1 MFCAISGEPPAQP
14 VISTKSGQLYEARL
28 IRKYIDENGKDPITG
43 EVLSHDDLI
52 EVKASPRAAA
62 PRPPTHS
69 SIPSLLTSLQNEYD
83 GLMMELFT
91 LKKNYDEVRMELA
104 HALYANDAANR
115 VVARLISERDEARSA
130 LASIS
135 GSLGASA
142 GAGVGTDASNQ
153 GGDVEMS
160 DGATTKGG
168 LPPAAAQVITST
180 AQTLSSQRRA
190 KMKRKAPAG
199 YASAADVREFK
210 TTASLPSMH
219 STKPP
224 GVTSLDVSSS
234 GNLLLTG
241 GADKQVQVY
250 DRASGRQIATLKGHT
265 KKITRVVFSKP
276 PLDAGIADVGTEAGE
291 APPPSF
297 AVSASEDKSIRV
309 WKLGASE
316 GDPAP
321 EYALSHVI
329 KGYKAEVTGLDIHP
343 SGALIGTCSKD
354 GLWAL
359 HDPTTG
365 ERLLAVDAPSN
376 ETPEEAAGG
385 YEYES
390 FAFHP
395 DGQLAATGTAGGVV
409 RIWDVSAIQ
418 KVSTFRDHSASAGVT
433 ALGFSENGYY
443 LAAGGK
449 GSGEVKIWDLRKL
462 SVAGTI
468 DASESSKGEAGSV
481 LALAFDPTASFL
493 AVVGT
498 DAKIYANKTW
508 QLLAADDG
516 NTAECTDCAW
526 DPRDGSLVVSSLDR
540 TVRILSKA

>member
-14 VISTKSGQLYEARL
+14 VISSKSGQLYEARL

-153 GGDVEMS
+153 GGDVE
-160 DGATTKGG
+160 
-168 LPPAAAQVITST
+168 I
-180 AQTLSSQRRA
+180 LSSQRRA

-210 TTASLPSMH
+210 TTTSLPSMH

-276 PLDAGIADVGTEAGE
+276 PLDASIADVGTEAGE

-309 WKLGASE
+309 WKLGANE
-316 GDPAP
+316 GDAAP

-376 ETPEEAAGG
+376 ETAEEAAGG
-385 YEYES
+385 YAYES

-468 DASESSKGEAGSV
+468 NASESSKGEAGNV